1 MSIPEFLKYFII
13 RNEVILQFKKKN
25 EERNEVFGSS
35 INQTDKLVPI
45 GEVVPSDLDHPPVLP
60 GPH

>member
-1 MSIPEFLKYFII
+1 MKLYF
-13 RNEVILQFKKKN
+13 NLKKKN

-35 INQTDKLVPI
+35 IDQTDKLVPI